1 MPRCAIWRG
10 PCLVQRD
17 SLAPGRGAMDGA
29 EARRRAGV
37 STPPGHAGGH
47 ASMWASGVPETR
59 YAKSDDGYIAYQA
72 FGEGPNDL
80 LFIGNWASNVEVMW
94 EHPSMA
100 RYLDRLGRFAR
111 VICFDKRGAGL
122 SDPVALGALP
132 TLEHWVDDA
141 RIVLDAAG
149 SDQVALIGDA
159 EGGPMAMMF
168 AATYPQRTRAL
179 VLVNT
184 FAKMLRADDY
194 PIGMPEEAAE
204 RFLEIW
210 ERSWGTGVVLELS
223 APSVAG
229 DPEMQRWVG
238 RYMRLSAPPAAST
251 RMYRWVLQVDVRSVL
266 PSIQAPTL
274 ILHRGEN
281 RHYRAPMGRYLA
293 EHIPG
298 AKYVELRG
306 TDWYP
311 PFVNAEPVLDE
322 IQEFLTGARP
332 VSAQD
337 RILATVMFTDIVGS
351 TDLAA
356 RLGDLRWL
364 DLRAAHDGLVR
375 TLLSRYRGE
384 EVATTGDGFLAT
396 FDGPA
401 RAVRCASEITS
412 AVRSL
417 GIEIRAGLHSGEVE
431 IQDGQ
436 IGGIAVHIAARVM
449 ALAHEGK
456 VLVSGTVKDLVVGS
470 AIQFADRGSQSLRGI
485 PGEWRL
491 FEVAGLP

>member
-1 MPRCAIWRG
+1 MYGGDA
-10 PCLVQRD
+10 RD
-17 SLAPGRGAMDGA
+17 
-29 EARRRAGV
+29 RASAGTSV
-37 STPPGHAGGH
+37 GHNGGH
-47 ASMWASGVPETR
+47 PASMWVAGVPETR
-59 YAKSDDGYIAYQA
+59 YAMSEDGYVAYQV
-72 FGEGPNDL
+72 FGQGPYDL

-100 RYLDRLGRFAR
+100 RYLDRLGHFAR
-111 VICFDKRGAGL
+111 VIYFDKRGAGL
-122 SDPVALGALP
+122 SDPVAVGALP

-149 SDQVALIGDA
+149 SEGAALIGDA

-184 FAKMLRADDY
+184 FARMLRAADY

-204 RFLEIW
+204 QFLEIW
-210 ERSWGTGVVLELS
+210 EREWGTGVVLELS

-229 DPEMQRWVG
+229 DPHLQRWVG

-274 ILHRGEN
+274 ILHRAEN

-298 AKYVELRG
+298 AKYVELPG
-306 TDWYP
+306 ADWYP

-322 IQEFLTGARP
+322 IEEFLTGAP
-332 VSAQD
+332 PSPAQD
-337 RILATVMFTDIVGS
+337 RILATVLFTDIVGS
-351 TDLAA
+351 TDLAT
-356 RLGDLRWL
+356 RLGDQRWL

-375 TLLSRYRGE
+375 TNLDRYRGK

-401 RAVRCASEITS
+401 RAVRC
-412 AVRSL
+412 L
-417 GIEIRAGLHSGEVE
+417 GDRLGRPIVGDRDSG
-431 IQDGQ
+431 G
-436 IGGIAVHIAARVM
+436 
-449 ALAHEGK
+449 
-456 VLVSGTVKDLVVGS
+456 
-470 AIQFADRGSQSLRGI
+470 
-485 PGEWRL
+485 
-491 FEVAGLP
+491 VA

>member
-1 MPRCAIWRG
+1 
-10 PCLVQRD
+10 
-17 SLAPGRGAMDGA
+17 MDGA
-29 EARRRAGV
+29 GAQGRAGA
-37 STPPGHAGGH
+37 STPVGHAGGH
-47 ASMWASGVPETR
+47 PAFMWASGVPETR
-59 YAKSDDGYIAYQA
+59 YARSEDGYVAYQVV
-72 FGEGPNDL
+72 GRGPFDL

-100 RYLDRLGRFAR
+100 RYLDRLGQFAR

-132 TLEHWVDDA
+132 TLEHWMDDA
-141 RIVLDAAG
+141 RIVLDAAH
-149 SDQVALIGDA
+149 SKEAALIGDA

-184 FAKMLRADDY
+184 FARMLRSADY

-204 RFLEIW
+204 RFLQIW
-210 ERSWGTGVVLELS
+210 ERAWGTGIVLELS
-223 APSVAG
+223 APSVAS
-229 DPEMQRWVG
+229 DPQIQRWTG

-274 ILHRGEN
+274 ILHRADN
-281 RHYRAPMGRYLA
+281 RHYRAPMGRYLG

-298 AKYVELRG
+298 AKYVELPG
-306 TDWYP
+306 ADWYP

-322 IQEFLTGARP
+322 IEEFLTGARP
-332 VSAQD
+332 APAED
-337 RILATVMFTDIVGS
+337 RILATVLFTDIVGS

-356 RLGDLRWL
+356 RLGDRRWL
-364 DLRAAHDGLVR
+364 DLKASHDGLVR
-375 TLLSRYRGE
+375 THLDRYRGKDI
-384 EVATTGDGFLAT
+384 ATTGDGFLAT

-401 RAVRCASEITS
+401 RAVRCALAIAA

-431 IQDGQ
+431 FQDGQ
-436 IGGIAVHIAARVM
+436 IAGIAVHIAARVM
-449 ALAHEGK
+449 ALAGEGR
-456 VLVSGTVKDLVVGS
+456 VLVSSTVKDLVVGS
-470 AIQFADRGSQSLRGI
+470 PIRFADRGSHPLRGV
-485 PGEWRL
+485 PGEWGL
-491 FEVAGLP
+491 FEVVGLS